1 VSVSEVNGLLE
12 RFGQA
17 QKMMRSLRRGGGAGV
32 PGMPAI
38 PGMAGAKKGARGQQ
52 RKKGKSGNP
61 AKRAQEER
69 AFADKAAGARVAA
82 VNSAFGM
89 PGAQD
94 GVAPPGQDPVAPGAA
109 DPANLELP
117 KGFEKFLG
125 K

>member
-17 QKMMRSLRRGGGAGV
+17 QKMMRSLRRGGGAGI

-38 PGMAGAKKGARGQQ
+38 PGMAGAKKAAKGQQ

-61 AKRAQEER
+61 AKRAQEEK
-69 AFADKAAGARVAA
+69 AAADKSAGARVAA

-89 PGAQD
+89 PG
-94 GVAPPGQDPVAPGAA
+94 GQDPAAPEGPA
-109 DPANLELP
+109 DPASLDLP

>member
-1 VSVSEVNGLLE
+1 
-12 RFGQA
+12 
-17 QKMMRSLRRGGGAGV
+17 MGGS
-32 PGMPAI
+32 
-38 PGMAGAKKGARGQQ
+38 KKAVKGQQ

-69 AFADKAAGARVAA
+69 AAADRSAGARVAA

-89 PGAQD
+89 PPAGDPA
-94 GVAPPGQDPVAPGAA
+94 APSGAA

>member
-1 VSVSEVNGLLE
+1 VTVTEVNGLLE

-17 QKMMRSLRRGGGAGV
+17 QKMMRSLRRGGGTGI

-38 PGMAGAKKGARGQQ
+38 PGMGGAKKGGKGQQ

-61 AKRAQEER
+61 AKRAQEEK
-69 AFADKAAGARVAA
+69 AAADKSAGVRMAAAK
-82 VNSAFGM
+82 SAFGM
-89 PGAQD
+89 PGAPD
-94 GVAPPGQDPVAPGAA
+94 ADAESAPDKSKTT
-109 DPANLELP
+109 DPASLDLP

>member
-1 VSVSEVNGLLE
+1 MTVSEVNGLLE

-17 QKMMRSLRRGGGAGV
+17 QKMMRSLRRGGGGGI

-38 PGMAGAKKGARGQQ
+38 AGMGGGKKVAKGQQ

-61 AKRAQEER
+61 AKRAQEEK
-69 AFADKAAGARVAA
+69 AAADKSAGARMAA
-82 VNSAFGM
+82 VKSAFGM
-89 PGAQD
+89 PGALD
-94 GVAPPGQDPVAPGAA
+94 GGTEPEESDLS

-125 K
+125 R

>member
-1 VSVSEVNGLLE
+1 VTVSEVNGLLE

-17 QKMMRSLRRGGGAGV
+17 QKMMRSLRRGGGSGI

-38 PGMAGAKKGARGQQ
+38 PGMGGGKKGAKGQQ

-69 AFADKAAGARVAA
+69 AAADKSAGVRAAA

-89 PGAQD
+89 PT
-94 GVAPPGQDPVAPGAA
+94 GQDAEKLAEAGDPG
-109 DPANLELP
+109 NLELP

>member
-1 VSVSEVNGLLE
+1 MTVSEVNGLLE

-17 QKMMRSLRRGGGAGV
+17 QKMMRSLRRGGGAGI

-38 PGMAGAKKGARGQQ
+38 PGMAGAKKAAKGQQ
-52 RKKGKSGNP
+52 RKKGRSGNP

-69 AFADKAAGARVAA
+69 AAADKTAGARVAA
-82 VNSAFGM
+82 VHSAFGM

-94 GVAPPGQDPVAPGAA
+94 PAEAAGAS

-125 K
+125 N

>member
-1 VSVSEVNGLLE
+1 
-12 RFGQA
+12 
-17 QKMMRSLRRGGGAGV
+17 MAGV
-32 PGMPAI
+32 KKA
-38 PGMAGAKKGARGQQ
+38 AKGQQ

-61 AKRAQEER
+61 AKRAQEEK
-69 AFADKAAGARVAA
+69 ALADKASGARVAA

-89 PGAQD
+89 PA
-94 GVAPPGQDPVAPGAA
+94 GQDVGGAVGRAGAA